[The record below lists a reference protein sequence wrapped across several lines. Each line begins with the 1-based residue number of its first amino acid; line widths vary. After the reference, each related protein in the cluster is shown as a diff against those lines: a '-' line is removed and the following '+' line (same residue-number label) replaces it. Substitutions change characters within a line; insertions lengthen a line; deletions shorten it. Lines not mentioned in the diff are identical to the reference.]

1 MHLKGNETG
10 FTKIFT
16 LFFSSSL
23 KYLYYIKVIFLETY
37 KPKNYF
43 HSTSIS
49 TEIAF
54 IYTVTIVLDIFSVLK
69 WRIKR
74 DVWF

>member
-1 MHLKGNETG
+1 MKLVLQKYLH
-10 FTKIFT
+10 F
-16 LFFSSSL
+16 FFSSSL

-37 KPKNYF
+37 KPKDYF

-49 TEIAF
+49 EIAF